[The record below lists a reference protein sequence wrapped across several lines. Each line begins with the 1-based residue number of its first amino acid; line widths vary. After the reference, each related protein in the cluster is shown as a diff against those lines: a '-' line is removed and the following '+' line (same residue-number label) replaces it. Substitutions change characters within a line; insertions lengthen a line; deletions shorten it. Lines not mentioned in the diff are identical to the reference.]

1 VQARS
6 LVLRAWKIFAA
17 LCFGWFTVA
26 AQAQDFPSRP
36 ITIIVGIAPGGIG
49 DVTTRIYADVV
60 SKSLNQKIVVENRP
74 VGGGTVAAVA
84 VQNAP
89 PDGYT
94 LLTITGSAHAAIPAM
109 QPVAYDPVKG
119 FTPLTLLFRM
129 PVLLVVPQ
137 DSPAKSVA
145 ELLALGRARPGGLS
159 FGSAGAGTPAHLLA
173 AQIGRGTKT
182 PIEFIQYRGGAPLM
196 ADLITGRIDFAF
208 ASYTSARANLDG
220 GKLRALAVD
229 ADTRLPASP
238 DVPTLIEVGLARERI
253 ANWFGLVGPAGMS
266 DAVVARLNAEFV
278 KAAREPSVIKR
289 LTEGGTLVA
298 TTTPQ
303 EMGAMM
309 RDEAKNMAE
318 LVKALGLQL
327 K

>member
-1 VQARS
+1 MWMTARVRLAAAATGWAVW
-6 LVLRAWKIFAA
+6 LVGPLA
-17 LCFGWFTVA
+17 
-26 AQAQDFPSRP
+26 AQDFPARP
-36 ITIIVGIAPGGIG
+36 ITIVVGVAPGGIT
-49 DVTTRIYADVV
+49 DVSTRVYADAV

-74 VGGGTVAAVA
+74 VGGGTVAAVT
-84 VQNAP
+84 VQNAA
-89 PDGYT
+89 PDGHT

-119 FTPLTLLFRM
+119 FTPITLLFRM
-129 PVLLVVPQ
+129 PVLLVVPA

-145 ELLALGRARPGGLS
+145 DLLAIGRKRPGGLS

-182 PIEFIQYRGGAPLM
+182 PIEFVQYRGGAPLM

-220 GKLRALAVD
+220 GKLRALAID
-229 ADTRLPASP
+229 SETRLPTTP

-253 ANWFGLVGPAGMS
+253 ANWFGLVGPAGLPE
-266 DAVVARLNAEFV
+266 AVVARLNAEFV
-278 KAAREPSVIKR
+278 KAAQDAAVIKR
-289 LTEGGTLVA
+289 LTDGGTLVA
-298 TTTPQ
+298 TSSPQ

-309 RDEAKNMAE
+309 RDEARNMAE
-318 LVKALGLQL
+318 LVKTLGLQV